1 MTALPKQQ
9 QRYTLE
15 EYLELDRTSEERYE
29 YFDGEIFAM
38 TGGSLN
44 HNLIVGNLLAR
55 LHQQLWQSDCK
66 VLPSDMRI
74 KVPTALPYRYPDLS
88 IFCGEP
94 RIENLSGQQL
104 LVNPLV
110 LIEVLSPSTEAY
122 DLGRKFTA
130 YQSIESFREYLLVA
144 QDRVHVTHYVKQ
156 AGGGWLRFELEGLG
170 SMLTLQTVNCT
181 MALRDIYRAVNFD
194 LEPSS

>member
-29 YFDGEIFAM
+29 YFDGEVFAM
-38 TGGSLN
+38 SGGSLS
-44 HNLIVGNLLAR
+44 HNRIVRNLTRR
-55 LHQQLWQSDCK
+55 LDTQLEESGCEM
-66 VLPSDMRI
+66 LPSDMRI
-74 KVPTALPYRYPDLS
+74 KVPMALPYRYPDIS

-94 RIENLSGQQL
+94 VLEYLGGEQL
-104 LVNPLV
+104 LLNPLV
-110 LIEVLSPSTEAY
+110 LIEVLSPTTEAY

-156 AGGGWLRFELEGLG
+156 PGGGWLRFELEGLG
-170 SMLTLQTVNCT
+170 SVLTLQTVNCT
-181 MALRDIYRAVNFD
+181 LALRDIYRAVNFE
-194 LEPSS
+194 LEPNS